1 MVVPVSDE
9 EGTGIDIG
17 AAFPA
22 DAVRSGVPC
31 ADWREAVRAA
41 GELLVATGAA
51 TDRYVDA
58 IVRAVDELGPYIVL
72 APGIALAHA
81 RPEDG
86 GTAVGFSLVKL
97 ADPVEFGAAENDPVD
112 LVFAFATPDK
122 EQHVTALSALADF
135 LESGDNLAR
144 LREARSD
151 QELHT
156 VIKEGMKT

>member
-1 MVVPVSDE
+1 MTE
-9 EGTGIDIG
+9 EERVGVDIA

-22 DAVRSGVPC
+22 EAVRTGVRC
-31 ADWREAVRAA
+31 QDWREAVTAA
-41 GELLVATGAA
+41 GDLLVATGAA
-51 TDRYVDA
+51 TASYVEA
-58 IVRAVDELGPYIVL
+58 IVRAVDEMGPYIVL

-97 ADPVEFGAAENDPVD
+97 ADPVAFGSKENDPVD

-135 LESGDNLAR
+135 IESGDNLSR
-144 LREARSD
+144 MREAD
-151 QELHT
+151 TDEALHR
-156 VIKEGMKT
+156 VIEEGTRT

>member
-1 MVVPVSDE
+1 MTE
-9 EGTGIDIG
+9 KEKTGVDIA

-22 DAVRSGVPC
+22 EAVRTGVSC
-31 ADWREAVRAA
+31 ADWREAVTAA
-41 GELLVATGAA
+41 GNLLVATGAA
-51 TDRYVDA
+51 TAAYVEA
-58 IVRAVDELGPYIVL
+58 IVRAVDEMGPYIVL

-97 ADPVEFGAAENDPVD
+97 ADPVEFGSKENDPVD

-135 LESGDNLAR
+135 IESGDNLAR
-144 LREARSD
+144 LREAD
-151 QELHT
+151 TDEALHR
-156 VIKEGMKT
+156 VIEEGTRK

>member
-1 MVVPVSDE
+1 MVVPVNDE
-9 EGTGIDIG
+9 EGTGVDLG
-17 AAFPA
+17 EAFPA
-22 DAVRSGVPC
+22 EAVRSGVSC

-41 GELLVATGAA
+41 GDLLVATGAA
-51 TDRYVDA
+51 TEQYVDA
-58 IVRAVDELGPYIVL
+58 IVRAVEELGPYIVL

-122 EQHVTALSALADF
+122 EQHVTALSKLADF
-135 LESGDNLAR
+135 IESGDNLAR
-144 LREARSD
+144 LREAQSD
-151 QELHT
+151 EELHD
-156 VIKEGMKT
+156 VIQEGTST